1 MALTQLFRR
10 GLLSLIVAALVGAVS
25 MSAAAAQDDE
35 EPQERVSNCGQA
47 LSDLRNLDLGLD
59 TLESANNCARGITNP
74 VAGAQE
80 AALVAED
87 AKDVVEEKIDGKWQ
101 EIVASIGAGAL
112 RGIMWTMTFWL
123 DKPSNIVLGAGDVN
137 DDGTPKNS
145 GNLIS
150 QVGQYTTWL
159 QGLFGVLS
167 IMAIAVRFAMT
178 RWSDFEDSITDFLMT
193 LGRILVTSIIWVP
206 LIMLCTRMSDGL
218 AQWIIT
224 ESSATAEEGMKA
236 FLTDAEFPEGWKI
249 ATAWSTGGGSGTTAM
264 ILIASIVSIVTSV
277 IQILFSFMR
286 EGMLVILCAV
296 VPMVAYA
303 SGLESGREAWGKVK
317 GWTIALLLF
326 PPAAALVYAIAF
338 LAVGEIG
345 EDDSI
350 GVMGI
355 LVIFGMAVL
364 VLPSL
369 ISLVAPQAGVAPSGG
384 SGMKVAGAIG
394 TAAAAGAIAGGA
406 GGAFGGGG
414 SKAAAGASPSGAAGP
429 AGGGSGG
436 GGGGGEGGGGGS
448 PMPGGSGGSGGGGGG
463 GESDSS
469 GGSAGSFGGA
479 SGGSGGGETGGAG
492 AGASSPGGDV
502 GGQPAGPSG
511 GEEGGSVTPPM
522 PGGGSEGEGESSPG
536 GPAGSPGGAT
546 PPAGSPAGSAGGGG
560 GGESGSPSG
569 GGFSH
574 GAAAK
579 ATGASLAASASG
591 QQQPNPRGFNGPK
604 PSSPKP
610 PPVNQLRQR
619 PPQVPSGVPR

>member
-35 EPQERVSNCGQA
+35 EPPVRVSNCGQA

-59 TLESANNCARGITNP
+59 TLASAGNCALGVTNP
-74 VAGAQE
+74 VAGTQE
-80 AALVAED
+80 AVAAAAD
-87 AKDVVEEKIDGKWQ
+87 TKNVVEEKIDGKWQ

-123 DKPSNIVLGAGDVN
+123 DKPSNIVLGAGDVS

-236 FLTDAEFPEGWKI
+236 FLTNAEFPEGWKI

-414 SKAAAGASPSGAAGP
+414 SKAAAGASPSGGAGP
-429 AGGGSGG
+429 AGGGAGG
-436 GGGGGEGGGGGS
+436 GGGGGS

-479 SGGSGGGETGGAG
+479 SGGSGGGAGESGGAG

-560 GGESGSPSG
+560 GESGSPSG

-591 QQQPNPRGFNGPK
+591 QQQPNPRGFNGPQ